1 MAEEDRR
8 AAMDRHLFIVARD
21 QKDLY
26 EYLLK
31 DFAADPKVVVL
42 FDRRVRDRRV
52 DHEAV
57 HGEDRRRHERRQDR
71 VDAELRSV
79 GFAIVR
85 AADVVS
91 PAE

>member
-1 MAEEDRR
+1 MAHEERK
-8 AAMDRHLFIVARD
+8 ATMDRHLFIVARE

-31 DFAADPKVVVL
+31 DFAADPKVDVL

-52 DHEAV
+52 RHDAV
-57 HGEDRRRHERRQDR
+57 PGEDRRHGERRQDR
-71 VDAELRSV
+71 IDAELRSV

-85 AADVVS
+85 AAHVVS
-91 PAE
+91 RAD

>member
-1 MAEEDRR
+1 
-8 AAMDRHLFIVARD
+8 MDRHLFIVARE

-31 DFAADPKVVVL
+31 DFAADPKVDVL
-42 FDRRVRDRRV
+42 FDRRVQERRV
-52 DHEAV
+52 RQEAV
-57 HGEDRRRHERRQDR
+57 PGGDRRRRERRQDR

-85 AADVVS
+85 AAQVASRTD
-91 PAE
+91 